1 MNGGATASVPSFGIG
16 ILAPVT
22 LLLLVLMVVAAI
34 RIKSAPGRFVLAA
47 LWARYI
53 FGAYH
58 VYMFKPLFAGLSGNA
73 VASIA
78 LTGIGLLVIR
88 LRHLMLFALLPVYLL
103 IILVLL
109 SSVLNGDPA
118 GSIGVA
124 VKYGY
129 FAIILIAT
137 FEALRQDE
145 EQKLMPLLLWAF
157 APLLLFQWL
166 SLALNLPKGSELG
179 GDLVWIGGYSHEAA
193 FSLAMATAFMAACLA
208 TKLHPALR
216 ISFMIAALTGIF
228 LAGYRTAIVA
238 IGPLALAAAWG
249 VLTEYVRPEQR
260 RPVAAVALVIVLACA
275 TLAVLAFHDRFADL
289 AIFLSD
295 AGSLIKPPREFTQL
309 DRQVMS
315 GRALI
320 WSQYLYAYAAG
331 TPTQLLFGFG
341 AESWTNTFT
350 VYPHNTLIGTLYE
363 LGAFGLG
370 AMLLLWISMF
380 LLAIRGRRED
390 RLMLAAAHLSF
401 IILNFA
407 TMPFWQVEGLAFY
420 GLLCGYTL
428 FSARAAAQRRRAAR
442 SGSART
448 PHRSRHSGQGIRP
461 PRPGIQ
467 HSHYSRQ

>member
-1 MNGGATASVPSFGIG
+1 MNEGGTFSGPSFGIG

-22 LLLLVLMVVAAI
+22 LLLFVLMLVAAV

-58 VYMFKPLFAGLSGNA
+58 VYMFKPLFAGFSGNA
-73 VASIA
+73 IASIA
-78 LTGIGLLVIR
+78 MAGIGLLIIR
-88 LRHLMLFALLPVYLL
+88 LRHLMLFALLPIYLL

-109 SSVLNGDPA
+109 SGALNHDPA
-118 GSIGVA
+118 GAVGVA
-124 VKYGY
+124 VKYAY
-129 FAIILIAT
+129 FTVIMVAT

-145 EQKLMPLLLWAF
+145 AQKLMPLLLCAF

-166 SLALNLPKGSELG
+166 SLGLNLPKGAESG
-179 GDLVWIGGYSHEAA
+179 GGLVWIGGYSHEAA
-193 FSLAMATAFMAACLA
+193 FSLALATAFMAGCLA

-216 ISFMIAALTGIF
+216 IGFMIAALAGIF
-228 LAGYRTAIVA
+228 LAGYRTAIIA
-238 IGPLALAAAWG
+238 IGPLAFAAAWG

-260 RPVAAVALVIVLACA
+260 RPVAAVALVIVLAVA
-275 TLAVLAFHDRFADL
+275 AVAVLAFHERFADL
-289 AIFLSD
+289 ATFLSD
-295 AGSLIKPPREFTQL
+295 PGSFLKPPREFTQM
-309 DRQVMS
+309 DRQIMS

-320 WSQYLYAYAAG
+320 WSEYLYAYADG

-341 AESWTNTFT
+341 AESWTDRFN

-363 LGAFGLG
+363 LGVFGFG

-380 LLAIRGRRED
+380 LLALRARSED
-390 RLMLAAAHLSF
+390 RLMLSAAHLSF

-428 FSARAAAQRRRAAR
+428 FSARAAALRRRDAG
-442 SGSART
+442 SGSAR
-448 PHRSRHSGQGIRP
+448 PPYGNRRGRPGIRP
-461 PRPGIQ
+461 PQSGIP
-467 HSHYSRQ
+467 HSRYSRQ